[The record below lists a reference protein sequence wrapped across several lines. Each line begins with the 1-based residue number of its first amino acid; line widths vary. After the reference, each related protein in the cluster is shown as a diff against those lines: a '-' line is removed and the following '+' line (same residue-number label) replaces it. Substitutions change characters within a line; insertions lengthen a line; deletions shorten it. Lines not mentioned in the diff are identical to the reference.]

1 MVWSASMAASALL
14 SCTTPSTAFSST
26 TARMMNTSV
35 KLSPLR
41 ALVTALMAAAAI
53 SISSMGSF
61 SCARNRR
68 SREGFSASFSLL
80 GPCAASRAAATAAVR
95 PSGEVC
101 SSSSTSWGE
110 RL

>member
-1 MVWSASMAASALL
+1 ML

-41 ALVTALMAAAAI
+41 ALVTALMAAAA
-53 SISSMGSF
+53 SRISSIGSF
-61 SCARNRR
+61 SCVKKRFQKP
-68 SREGFSASFSLL
+68 GFSASFSLL
-80 GPCAASRAAATAAVR
+80 GPCAASRAAASAAVR